1 MAFEQIDVE
10 LPGTAR
16 AAGQAR
22 DALKALAGLL
32 TPERF
37 EDLRLLVGEVVANSV
52 RHAGAFGERGLVRLK
67 VFASERLVRVEVRD
81 EGAGFTKPEE
91 VPKPAIDDTGG
102 RGLYLV
108 DKLADSWGVVRDGET
123 CVWFV
128 LAA

>member
-1 MAFEQIDVE
+1 VTFRQIDVG
-10 LPGTAR
+10 LPGSPK

-22 DALKALAGLL
+22 DALKALVGLL

-37 EDLRLLVGEVVANSV
+37 EDLRLLVSEVVANSV
-52 RHAGAFGERGLVRLK
+52 RHTGLVGERGYVRLK

-81 EGAGFTKPEE
+81 PGPGFEKTSVRTPEPDE
-91 VPKPAIDDTGG
+91 PSG
-102 RGLYLV
+102 RGLFLV
-108 DKLADSWGVVRDGET
+108 DQLADSWGVVSDGDT

>member
-52 RHAGAFGERGLVRLK
+52 RHAGAVGERSLVRLK

-81 EGAGFTKPEE
+81 EGTGFTKPDE
-91 VPKPAIDDTGG
+91 VAKPPTDDTGG

-108 DKLADSWGVVRDGET
+108 EKLADSWGVVRDGET